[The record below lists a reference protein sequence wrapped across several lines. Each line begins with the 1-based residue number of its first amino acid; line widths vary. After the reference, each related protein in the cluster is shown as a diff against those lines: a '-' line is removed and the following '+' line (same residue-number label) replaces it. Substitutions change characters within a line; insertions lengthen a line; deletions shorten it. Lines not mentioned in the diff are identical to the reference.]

1 MKIHELPILACID
14 PKTKKD
20 GLQQKNVVLQ
30 MFGAVNFESG
40 FYCWLLDA
48 RVTMRIGLEKRVL
61 SSLF

>member
-1 MKIHELPILACID
+1 MKILVLPILTRMD
-14 PKTKKD
+14 QKTKKD
-20 GLQQKNVVLQ
+20 GLQQKNVALQ